1 MKTQTGVWLD
11 KEKAIIINLSGENH
25 TIKTIE
31 SSIDTRERY
40 QGETKRFGRFGGQF
54 LSLENKKKN
63 RVKKQITKYVQSI
76 IEEIKNSN
84 EIVLFGPAEM
94 RTNLEKAILENNDLT
109 GNLLEVKPADNMSE
123 NQMVA
128 WVKDFYT
135 KKNPKK

>member
-11 KEKAIIINLSGENH
+11 KEKAIIINLSGGNH

-31 SSIDTRERY
+31 SNIDTRERY
-40 QGETKRFGRFGGQF
+40 PGETKRFGRFGGQF

-94 RTNLEKAILENNDLT
+94 KTNLEKAILENNVLT
-109 GNLLEVKPADNMSE
+109 GNLLAVKPADSMSK
-123 NQMVA
+123 NQLVA
-128 WVKDFYT
+128 WVT
-135 KKNPKK
+135 KYYDDKKG